1 MTAWRVS
8 ILGPTRLEQS
18 SASTLA
24 EDCSLVGVR
33 NRLRDPLSTQLDHP
47 VGAIAVDPGLG
58 QEFDGR
64 PKRNAQLA
72 PAAH

>member
-8 ILGPTRLEQS
+8 ILRPARLEQS

-24 EDCSLVGVR
+24 EDSSLVGVR
-33 NRLRDPLSTQLDHP
+33 NRLRDLLSTQLDHP
-47 VGAIAVDPGLG
+47 VGGIAVDSRLG

-64 PKRNAQLA
+64 PERNAQLA
-72 PAAH
+72 PAAR